1 MKSNVESRA
10 NFKAA
15 ICFRKYI
22 DSIELR
28 AASNA
33 KHSAQLQ
40 YGACQY
46 NNCTQHA
53 ARSRVSSCQV
63 IELSKEQRGRAY
75 R

>member
-33 KHSAQLQ
+33 KHLAQLQ

-46 NNCTQHA
+46 NNCLGT
-53 ARSRVSSCQV
+53 RSRVSSCQV
-63 IELSKEQRGRAY
+63 TELSKEQRGTAY

>member
-1 MKSNVESRA
+1 MKSNVESSA

-53 ARSRVSSCQV
+53 ARSTQ
-63 IELSKEQRGRAY
+63 
-75 R
+75 